1 MENYQWV
8 ARTPKKK
15 TNMEVRKIKR
25 DSFSWGVWD
34 LKAKTFVKVF
44 ETKEEA
50 EDYLQSLKPAKK
62 K

>member
-1 MENYQWV
+1 MV
-8 ARTPKKK
+8 KK

-25 DSFSWGVWD
+25 DHFSWGVWD

-50 EDYLQSLKPAKK
+50 EAYLESLTPAKK